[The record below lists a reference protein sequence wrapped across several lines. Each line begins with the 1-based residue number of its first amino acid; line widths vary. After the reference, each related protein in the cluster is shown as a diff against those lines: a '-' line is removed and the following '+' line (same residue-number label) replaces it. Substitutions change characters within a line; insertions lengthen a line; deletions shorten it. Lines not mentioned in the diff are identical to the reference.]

1 MRSDV
6 RRNSSRTSEA
16 RRGARRPRRDGMTLL
31 ELILALAL
39 SVLVLG
45 AVTMAIG
52 LFLRTLDSRRSQVE
66 ETQIAR
72 AVLRMIADDLHGAIQ
87 QEKLDFT
94 QAGNQ
99 ASSAGSAL
107 ADASSAAAGGA
118 GNTGSGTG
126 ASGAGTGSGASGN
139 GTSGGSTKSGGST
152 SGGQSSSGSGSS
164 GGGGSGGGGSGGSS
178 GTGAGANTGSS
189 PSGGAASGTPTD
201 SGDASQNIDQATT
214 VPPVPGIFG
223 NQYQLQV
230 DISRI
235 PRIEELMMRQT
246 SMDGSAVDM
255 PSDMKTVAY
264 YVRTTEAQPGTGFSA
279 ATAGS
284 ALGKQLRRPGLVR
297 RQMDRAVTM
306 YASQSGRTTD
316 LNKREQL
323 VAPEVVGV
331 EFRYFDGTQWLTSWD
346 SIEQNRLPSAI
357 EIIVA
362 VQPGGEQFAN
372 SPVTAA
378 ASSTGAAAQAPLM
391 FRQLVRLPAARSC
404 PAPAAAT
411 TDDGSTGTDSSTGAG
426 SGSSGGSGNSTGS

>member
-1 MRSDV
+1 MRSDE

-107 ADASSAAAGGA
+107 ADAASGAAGGA
-118 GNTGSGTG
+118 GSTGTSG
-126 ASGAGTGSGASGN
+126 GTGSGASGS
-139 GTSGGSTKSGGST
+139 GASGGSTNSGGST
-152 SGGQSSSGSGSS
+152 AGGQSSSGSGS
-164 GGGGSGGGGSGGSS
+164 SGGSS
-178 GTGAGANTGSS
+178 GTGAGANTGSNS
-189 PSGGAASGTPTD
+189 SGGAASGTPTD

-246 SMDGSAVDM
+246 SMDGSAVDV

-362 VQPGGEQFAN
+362 VQPGGEQFVN
-372 SPVTAA
+372 SPVAAA
-378 ASSTGAAAQAPLM
+378 ASPTDPAAQAPLM
-391 FRQLVRLPAARSC
+391 FRQLVRLPAARPC
-404 PAPAAAT
+404 PVPAATTT
-411 TDDGSTGTDSSTGAG
+411 TDDGSTGTDGSSGAG
-426 SGSSGGSGNSTGS
+426 SGSSAGSGNTTGS